1 MMQIIASANSVYD
14 IPWPQSFSGLLD
26 VLKVFLVDFIT
37 ITRTNCAAR
46 LNYYQSLLLTL
57 LLFKVS
63 SVAGVLFPVSRG
75 HAHSLHAY
83 GVFVVQW
90 GMYITEVSRTSFS
103 LPRTLSIN
111 SPTITRH
118 SSLSCSPLGEI
129 MGVWHCGSR
138 THLRLFASVLLDVHR
153 RW

>member
-1 MMQIIASANSVYD
+1 MNWVCEVIAHAVMLRDLIVVHVSFSRCRMGTHGSQVGISMMQIIASANSVYD

-63 SVAGVLFPVSRG
+63 SVAGVLFPTSG
-75 HAHSLHAY
+75 
-83 GVFVVQW
+83 
-90 GMYITEVSRTSFS
+90 GM
-103 LPRTLSIN
+103 LTLF
-111 SPTITRH
+111 TRMVY
-118 SSLSCSPLGEI
+118 L
-129 MGVWHCGSR
+129 
-138 THLRLFASVLLDVHR
+138 
-153 RW
+153 